1 MAVAV
6 MVPGVEP
13 LAGEM
18 LNQFPV
24 LVAAAADQFS
34 VEALLVTA
42 MGCVAGTAPPK
53 VWVNERV
60 GGVTPRVPAFTV
72 KVTGMVIGLSATAPP
87 LVVVAVMVMLPV

>member
-34 VEALLVTA
+34 VEPLLVTA
-42 MGCVAGTAPPK
+42 TVCVATAPPE

-60 GGVTPRVPAFTV
+60 AGVTPSAPAFTV

-87 LVVVAVMVMLPV
+87 LMVVAVMVMVPV